1 MIQFCPAYSTF
12 SALVDRESTSL
23 INLEEEVGTIPASS
37 ETLSADDFDDF
48 LSSVSFGGKV
58 ASNIGTAPSNLGTTP
73 SNLGTAP
80 SNLGTTPSNVT
91 SQPISSIA
99 TPNITTATPLTT
111 SSNGSMDTVSS
122 GLFGGMTVQPPSPAV
137 PQPVQPVSQ
146 SGSQSGSQPGS
157 QPVSIPATQS
167 ALQPD
172 SSSDFADPF
181 GLLSFDTAIPSQPK
195 QVKER
200 GERQVYVKRKLL
212 NSLL

>member
-73 SNLGTAP
+73 SN
-80 SNLGTTPSNVT
+80 VT

-137 PQPVQPVSQ
+137 PQPVQSVSQ
-146 SGSQSGSQPGS
+146 PGSQPGS
-157 QPVSIPATQS
+157 QPVSKPATQS
-167 ALQPD
+167 ASQPD